1 MFTFFWYTETKKT
14 RKCRLFLKL
23 LRGFIIAKTSIPE
36 LDFKSTVFCKNTICI
51 ILWIKFFVLL
61 AEKKIILG
69 QFCLYLNYYNKFSY
83 CWMVNLRCSFKYVF
97 FPLFDQRV
105 GKRNCINYWKSCI
118 LNLKLL
124 ILTFFHQMKLH
135 SKINAFSSY
144 YTRLLL

>member
-61 AEKKIILG
+61 AEKKKLYSVNFAYILIIIISLVIAEWLIYVVVSNM
-69 QFCLYLNYYNKFSY
+69 FFSFIRPTSRKKKLY
-83 CWMVNLRCSFKYVF
+83 
-97 FPLFDQRV
+97 
-105 GKRNCINYWKSCI
+105 
-118 LNLKLL
+118 
-124 ILTFFHQMKLH
+124 
-135 SKINAFSSY
+135 
-144 YTRLLL
+144 